1 MSLHN
6 NKKDTGPPISL
17 TQGVAELFSRAK
29 PPLLMSQPPRPPEI
43 IRQPCKRAKLWTLP
57 AKYHCPVIG
66 TCLSMGEL
74 VKFARQFA
82 FGVSLRDEFS
92 MHVETVSRAGTR
104 NEVSETLHKHLDRK
118 YQACLSR
125 FAQQK
130 TDAAVLA
137 FWQGHYARGEVAEA
151 MWATLTHEAVSDD
164 TRHRV
169 YADVHMLSHQVGAG
183 QASDTRRLAYLERD
197 NAETKTI
204 LERERRECLLTEVSL
219 RERIGLLEAE
229 RDALHAEAVD
239 ARALRERLN
248 AFESSAVM
256 VDMTHRLMNL
266 TIDNEQLRAVA
277 ERVGALEETLKAAND
292 KSMRLARECSELVT
306 ARDAL
311 ERLLLAKDAD
321 EERCDGHCESCA
333 NETAGHCVLCVGGRT
348 ALIPQYRLLAER
360 LGIRLIHHDGGKEEA
375 LSRLA
380 DMINTADAVICPT
393 DCVSHNAYYQLKR
406 HCKRTGKPCVLFK
419 GASISGFAVAL
430 TRLSSG
436 RVSLVAKPSN
446 PASDRASH

>member
-1 MSLHN
+1 MSLFN
-6 NKKDTGPPISL
+6 NKDTTPPASL
-17 TQGVAELFSRAK
+17 VQGVAESLAQIK
-29 PPLLMSQPPRPPEI
+29 PSLLMSQPPRLPAVRP
-43 IRQPCKRAKLWTLP
+43 PCKRAKLWTLP

-66 TCLSMGEL
+66 TCLSIGEL

-92 MHVETVSRAGTR
+92 MHVETVSRVGTR

-125 FAQQK
+125 FEQRK
-130 TDAAVLA
+130 TDAEVLTL
-137 FWQGHYARGEVAEA
+137 WQAHYARGEVAEA
-151 MWATLTHEAVSDD
+151 MWATLTHKAVSDD

-183 QASDTRRLAYLERD
+183 QASDTRRLASLERD
-197 NAETKTI
+197 NAATKAI
-204 LERERRECLLTEVSL
+204 IERERREHLLTDASL
-219 RERIGLLEAE
+219 RERVGLLEAE
-229 RDALHAEAVD
+229 RDALYAEAAE
-239 ARALRERLN
+239 ARDLRERLN
-248 AFESSAVM
+248 AFESGAIM
-256 VDMTHRLMNL
+256 VDMAHRLMNL

-277 ERVGALEETLKAAND
+277 ERIVALEEALKAAND

-311 ERLLLAKDAD
+311 ERLLLAKDAG
-321 EERCDGHCESCA
+321 EEQCDGHCDSCA
-333 NETAGHCVLCVGGRT
+333 NEAAGHCVLCVGGRT
-348 ALIPQYRLLAER
+348 ALLPQYRLLAER

-375 LSRLA
+375 LSRLP

-436 RVSLVAKPSN
+436 RVSLVVKSSN
-446 PASDRASH
+446 PPSD